1 MDKIWPLHLFEYYH
15 DGSWYCF
22 EIRARSAEE
31 ARERVNKLPLSKY
44 LGEIQGS
51 VPGAHGMV
59 CPFEMSM
66 EKFLAVGL
74 SISTYSR
81 KISTLGRTGCAQPN

>member
-51 VPGAHGMV
+51 VPGRMGWFARLK
-59 CPFEMSM
+59 CRWKNFW
-66 EKFLAVGL
+66 
-74 SISTYSR
+74 R
-81 KISTLGRTGCAQPN
+81 